1 MVGPTVDRVYTIP
14 LNRNLC
20 DCMCIHACVCLSLAS
35 GVVGCFDSSYHLSS
49 TDIHECPSL
58 LSSLLTLWFELGG
71 LPEVQQVLVEGMKTV
86 PKNTWLQ
93 VVPQLIARIDS
104 PKDLVRNLIHSLLVD
119 VGKQHP
125 QVGGNREGRGGEK
138 ERKKKLLAA
147 IGSPRWSTV

>member
-1 MVGPTVDRVYTIP
+1 
-14 LNRNLC
+14 
-20 DCMCIHACVCLSLAS
+20 MCVPVLGIWR
-35 GVVGCFDSSYHLSS
+35 GCFYSSYHLSS

-125 QVGGNREGRGGEK
+125 QVRRGRGEGK
-138 ERKKKLLAA
+138 RKLLAA
-147 IGSPRWSTV
+147 VGSPRWSTV